1 MGLGETDDS
10 PPPVRPPAFLP
21 DPDERPT
28 GAQPGSAADQ
38 GTTVRLPDPDD
49 LGATQESAVLDD
61 DDDEEPPLPPAPA
74 QPVPAPTRNR
84 WWLAV
89 LAVVLIGSGVLV
101 ARYVLPKSAPSR
113 GAMPPGPVATRTLPP
128 TPAISGEIIPPT
140 GGNPIVTVPAR
151 PADALSGWAAQVA
164 PVAQIPLVALQ
175 AYGYAQLSLEGTA
188 PLCHLSWTTLAGIAE
203 VESDHGQRGAVLSP
217 TGRSIPPILGPALDG
232 AGGRALVNDTDAGA
246 FDGDPKWDHAMG
258 PLGILPGAW
267 KVYAID
273 ADADGILDPYDVD
286 DAALA
291 MGRLLCAGGDDM
303 SGLDGWTKAVGRQH
317 TGDAYA
323 QSVFNAAD
331 SYGQRT
337 RNVG

>member
-1 MGLGETDDS
+1 MGLGETGDS
-10 PPPVRPPAFLP
+10 PPPVEPPASLP
-21 DPDERPT
+21 DPDESPT
-28 GAQPGSAADQ
+28 IAQPGSVADQ
-38 GTTVRLPDPDD
+38 RTTVRLPDRDD
-49 LGATQESAVLDD
+49 LGATQESAGLDD
-61 DDDEEPPLPPAPA
+61 DEPPPPAAPA
-74 QPVPAPTRNR
+74 QPVPAPRRNR

-113 GAMPPGPVATRTLPP
+113 GAAPPGPAATGTLHP
-128 TPAISGEIIPPT
+128 TPAPSGEIIPPT
-140 GGNPIVTVPAR
+140 GGNPVVTVPAR
-151 PADALSGWAAQVA
+151 PADALSSWAAQVA

-188 PLCHLSWTTLAGIAE
+188 PQCHLSWTTLAGIAE
-203 VESDHGQRGAVLSP
+203 VESDHGQRGGAVLSP
-217 TGRSIPPILGPALDG
+217 TGRSIPPILGPPLDG
-232 AGGRALVNDTDAGA
+232 TGGRALVNDTDAGA

-258 PLGILPGAW
+258 PLGILPSAW

-286 DAALA
+286 DASLA
-291 MGRLLCAGGDDM
+291 VGRLLCAGGDNM

-317 TGDAYA
+317 TGSAYA